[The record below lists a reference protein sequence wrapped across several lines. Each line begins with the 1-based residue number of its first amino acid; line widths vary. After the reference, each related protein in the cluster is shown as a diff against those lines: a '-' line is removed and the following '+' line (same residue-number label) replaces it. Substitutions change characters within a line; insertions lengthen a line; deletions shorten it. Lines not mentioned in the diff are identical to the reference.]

1 MTLSTIK
8 LFRGDFDPS
17 DDGFANDAYYQ
28 LKHEGRAVE
37 CDAKHGWDEV
47 SGVERGEEYVTL
59 HTDADGIAR
68 LRDVGF
74 RVEVSA

>member
-17 DDGFANDAYYQ
+17 DDGFANDAYYR
-28 LKHEGRAVE
+28 LKHECRTVE

-47 SGVERGEEYVTL
+47 SGVEHGEEYVTFR
-59 HTDADGIAR
+59 TDEDGIAR

>member
-17 DDGFANDAYYQ
+17 DDGFANDAYYA
-28 LKHEGRAVE
+28 LEHCGHTVE

-47 SGVERGEEYVTL
+47 SGTECGEEYVTL
-59 HTDADGIAR
+59 RTDADGIAR

-74 RVEVSA
+74 RVEVQP